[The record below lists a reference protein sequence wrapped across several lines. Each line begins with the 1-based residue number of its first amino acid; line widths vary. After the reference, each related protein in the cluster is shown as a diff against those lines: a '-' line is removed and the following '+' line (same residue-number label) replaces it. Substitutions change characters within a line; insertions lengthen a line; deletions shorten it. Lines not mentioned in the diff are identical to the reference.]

1 MILGPEQKIILCN
14 CIVSKFLNKSWE
26 YIIILKYRVS
36 DQTNTSECDW
46 SNLHTSFSICRL
58 RQQGILKIIFIEFYT
73 NKIII

>member
-36 DQTNTSECDW
+36 DQTNFASAIGATCKN
-46 SNLHTSFSICRL
+46 SN
-58 RQQGILKIIFIEFYT
+58 
-73 NKIII
+73 NKVATCKV